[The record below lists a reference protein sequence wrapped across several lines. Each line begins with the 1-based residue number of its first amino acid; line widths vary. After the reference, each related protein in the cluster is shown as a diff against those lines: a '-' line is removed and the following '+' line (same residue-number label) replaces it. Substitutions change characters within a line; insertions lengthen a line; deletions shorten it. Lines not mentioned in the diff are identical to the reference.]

1 MKRVFEIRAIA
12 VSDDAETLSKPISTS
27 EKNKME
33 VEQVK
38 TNEEVASTDINRSF
52 TKVISTIAVVHSTAQ
67 TLSQPIIQA
76 QMNKASVAGDYVQA
90 ENIRRTQAI
99 TNQAIGLGLEIAAIG
114 AAAVYAPPLA
124 IGMAAMTVGKYVQ
137 QGINREQ
144 TNRANEAMNNIEN
157 FINSYESARLIN
169 VKAGR

>member
-1 MKRVFEIRAIA
+1 MTRVFEIRAIA

-27 EKNKME
+27 EKNRLE

-76 QMNKASVAGDYVQA
+76 QMNKASVAGDRKSV
-90 ENIRRTQAI
+90 
-99 TNQAIGLGLEIAAIG
+99 
-114 AAAVYAPPLA
+114 V
-124 IGMAAMTVGKYVQ
+124 
-137 QGINREQ
+137 
-144 TNRANEAMNNIEN
+144 
-157 FINSYESARLIN
+157 
-169 VKAGR
+169 